1 MGEARMPG
9 VADLR
14 LLGERLCLN
23 FANTVDP
30 RQGDHPRDFLAGY
43 PDLLAWSVRV
53 GVLDAATG
61 RELTEAAGRDPAG
74 ADQAYADAVRLREV
88 MYRVFSAIAA
98 GSAPPEVDLATLNQA
113 WASSLAHARLEPDG
127 AGYRW
132 GWRTDPPALDR
143 MLWPVLRSA
152 GDLLTSD
159 ELDRVKEC
167 PGLGDCGWLFFDTSK
182 NGSRRWCSMEG
193 CGNRAKGRRH
203 YRRTRTGPG
212 HATR

>member
-1 MGEARMPG
+1 MPG

-30 RQGDHPRDFLAGY
+30 RQGDHPREFLTGY

-53 GVLDAATG
+53 GVLDAAAG

-98 GSAPPEVDLATLNQA
+98 GNAPPEVDLATLNQA
-113 WASSLAHARLEPDG
+113 LASSLAHARLEPDG

-167 PGLGDCGWLFFDTSK
+167 PGLGDCGWIFLDTSK
-182 NGSRRWCSMEG
+182 NASRRWCSMEG
-193 CGNRAKGRRH
+193 CGSRAKMRRQ
-203 YRRTRTGPG
+203 YARRRGAASRSTD
-212 HATR
+212 

>member
-1 MGEARMPG
+1 MEDVRTPDVTG
-9 VADLR
+9 LR

-30 RQGDHPRDFLAGY
+30 RQGDHPRDFLTGY
-43 PDLLAWSVRV
+43 SDLVAWSVRV
-53 GVLDAATG
+53 GVLDAAAAH
-61 RELTEAAGRDPAG
+61 ELIEAAERDPAG
-74 ADQAYADAVRLREV
+74 ADQAYADAVRLREA

-98 GSAPPEVDLATLNQA
+98 GDAAPGADLTTLNQA
-113 WASSLAHARLEPDG
+113 LARGLAHARLEPDG

-132 GWRTDPPALDR
+132 GWQPEPPALDR

-152 GDLLTSD
+152 GDLLTS
-159 ELDRVKEC
+159 EQLERVKEC

-203 YRRTRTGPG
+203 YQRTRAVP
-212 HATR
+212 A

>member
-1 MGEARMPG
+1 MDDVDKHD
-9 VADLR
+9 VAGLR

-30 RQGDHPRDFLAGY
+30 RQGDHPRDFLTGY
-43 PDLLAWSVRV
+43 PDLVAWSVRV
-53 GVLDAATG
+53 GVLDAAAVP
-61 RELTEAAGRDPAG
+61 ELTEAAKRDPAG
-74 ADQAYADAVRLREV
+74 ADQAYGEAVTLREA

-98 GSAPPEVDLATLNQA
+98 GGAAPGADLTTLNQA
-113 WASSLAHARLEPDG
+113 LARSLAHARLERDG

-132 GWRTDPPALDR
+132 GWRTEPPALDR

-159 ELDRVKEC
+159 QLDRVKEC
-167 PGLGDCGWLFFDTSK
+167 PGLDDCGWLFFDTSK

-203 YRRTRTGPG
+203 YQRTRTAPD
-212 HATR
+212 HVTR

>member
-1 MGEARMPG
+1 MPER
-9 VADLR
+9 VPSADLAGLR

-30 RQGDHPRDFLAGY
+30 RHGDHPQEFLNGY
-43 PDLLAWSVRV
+43 ADLVAWSVRL
-53 GVLDAATG
+53 GLLDHRSARA
-61 RELTEAAGRDPAG
+61 LTERADRHPAAAEE
-74 ADQAYADAVRLREV
+74 AFAEALRLRETL
-88 MYRVFSAIAA
+88 YEVFSAIAA
-98 GSAPPEVDLATLNQA
+98 GAEPPATELATLNEA
-113 WASSLAHARLEPDG
+113 VARAFGHAQVERDG
-127 AGYRW
+127 DGYRW

-152 GDLLTSD
+152 VDLLTSGQ
-159 ELDRVKEC
+159 LSRVKEC

-203 YRRTRTGPG
+203 YQRSRVR
-212 HATR
+212 A